1 MGSNKD
7 PIQTDDP
14 VIVEKLVKTEEGEAQ
29 STNSDSED
37 QEIEEIT
44 FELENGTEV
53 TVSEGDQFISDTG
66 CVVGKIDRI
75 RCSLSDI
82 VSIGEVTHWVYIDYG
97 EGNDSET
104 QSIGGCPLGEV
115 AKQMNEGSMTTLE

>member
-53 TVSEGDQFISDTG
+53 TVSEGDQFISDTNT
-66 CVVGKIDRI
+66 I
-75 RCSLSDI
+75 
-82 VSIGEVTHWVYIDYG
+82 
-97 EGNDSET
+97 N
-104 QSIGGCPLGEV
+104 
-115 AKQMNEGSMTTLE
+115 NTLKNRP